1 MAAGDN
7 LGVNPGSGAT
17 VAADAITRTGD
28 ASQSFAQF
36 VKLLDGTDGSI
47 NALLVGT
54 DGAARVKDIGVS
66 TSAKNYA
73 LTLDTAAWSLVQQGG
88 ANLAGR
94 TTVVIQNDSDVAFEF
109 SFTGGAT
116 ALGSGLKIPAGQS
129 FEIGLADTLNCY
141 VRPLSGTG
149 KRANVIEAN

>member
-7 LGVNPGSGAT
+7 IGINPGTGAS
-17 VAADAITRTGD
+17 VAADLITRTGD
-28 ASQSFAQF
+28 AAASLAQF
-36 VKLLDGTDGSI
+36 IKILDGTDGSI
-47 NALLVGT
+47 NALLIGAE
-54 DGAARVKDIGVS
+54 GAARVKDVGVS

-73 LTLDTAAWSLVQQGG
+73 LTLDTAAWTLVQQGG

-94 TTVVIQNDSDVAFEF
+94 TTVVIQNDSDVFFEF

-116 ALGSGLKIPAGQS
+116 ALGQGFKIPAGQS
-129 FEIGLADTLNCY
+129 LEIGLADALNCY